1 MITATSQ
8 HKLQFLASGVY
19 MSSVDKHIIKFI
31 TNFKLVHL
39 SRNIKVQF
47 LTSGVYMS
55 SVDKHIITIYHKWMQ
70 LNGSENDQV
79 II

>member
-1 MITATSQ
+1 M
-8 HKLQFLASGVY
+8 H
-19 MSSVDKHIIKFI
+19 FI
-31 TNFKLVHL
+31 LVENFKLIHL
-39 SRNIKVQF
+39 GRSIKVQF
-47 LTSGVYMS
+47 LASGVYMS